1 MIKKLL
7 RTLLIL
13 ILLLI
18 PFKVIASQDI
28 YSNCEYE
35 IIEDVRYIKLS
46 SVAIVHKLT
55 LQWSDSDKSVRTT
68 YNDKNLIFD
77 TNNDIVYINDDMYYF
92 VYDNEAYMNTGI
104 QRSSATPQ
112 GAWTTTTPVNF
123 PKATPKKD
131 LLSIMAAH
139 SIPYIATASVAYPE
153 DFTRKLEKS
162 KSIKGFKFFH
172 FSRAYRKMFSIS
184 YFE

>member
-7 RTLLIL
+7 RALLIL

-35 IIEDVRYIKLS
+35 IIDDVRYIKLS

-68 YNDKNLIFD
+68 YNDKNLIFS

-92 VYDNEAYMNTGI
+92 GEI
-104 QRSSATPQ
+104 
-112 GAWTTTTPVNF
+112 
-123 PKATPKKD
+123 
-131 LLSIMAAH
+131 
-139 SIPYIATASVAYPE
+139 
-153 DFTRKLEKS
+153 KL
-162 KSIKGFKFFH
+162 IKGYTYVPQNATVILMRVILHIF
-172 FSRAYRKMFSIS
+172 
-184 YFE
+184 